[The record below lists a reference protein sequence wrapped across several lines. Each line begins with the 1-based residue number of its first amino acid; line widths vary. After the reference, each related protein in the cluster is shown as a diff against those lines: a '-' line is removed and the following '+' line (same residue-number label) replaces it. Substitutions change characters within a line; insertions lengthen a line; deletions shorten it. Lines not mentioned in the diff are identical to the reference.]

1 MLKRVLTNM
10 WRNIR
15 RAPYQALAAILLLTL
30 TIFVGQITMLLTYGL
45 EEILN
50 YFETRPQVTA
60 FFTDEVNES
69 AILALKQEL
78 EKQEYVSG
86 VAYVSKQDAYEFYKE
101 QNKDDPLLLEM
112 VTPDILPPSLEV
124 SARNALDLPKIK
136 TELEKVQGVD
146 EVVYQSDVIDALTR
160 WTKGIRLGGLILV
173 AILALLSVL
182 VMTIVISMKVAAK
195 REEIATMRLL
205 GATPFFIHGP
215 FVLEGAFYGFI
226 SSTLAWIL
234 TTILLLYSTPALMD
248 FLGDIP
254 LLPLTVTPIFLVWA
268 ISAGIA
274 VWLGMLTGSTASSR
288 FGK

>member
-1 MLKRVLTNM
+1 M

-30 TIFVGQITMLLTYGL
+30 TIFVGQLTSLLTFGL

-60 FFTDEVNES
+60 FFTDEVSES
-69 AILALKQEL
+69 AILTLKQEL
-78 EKQEYVSG
+78 EKQEYVSK
-86 VAYVSKQDAYEFYKE
+86 VAYVYKQDAYEFYKQ

-124 SARNALDLPKIK
+124 SARNAHDLPVIR
-136 TELEKVQGVD
+136 TELEKINGVD
-146 EVVYQSDVIDALTR
+146 EVVYHSDVIDALTR
-160 WTKGIRLGGLILV
+160 WTTGIRLGGLVLV
-173 AILALLSVL
+173 GILALLSIL

-195 REEIATMRLL
+195 RDEISTIKLL

-215 FVLEGAFYGFI
+215 YVFEGAFYGLI
-226 SSTLAWIL
+226 SSTIAWL
-234 TTILLLYSTPALMD
+234 FTTILILYSTPSLVE

-254 LLPLTVTPIFLVWA
+254 IVPLSVVPLLLVWV
-268 ISAGIA
+268 ISAGLA
-274 VWLGMLTGSTASSR
+274 VWLGMITGSVVSSR

>member
-1 MLKRVLTNM
+1 M

-30 TIFVGQITMLLTYGL
+30 TIFVGQLTSLLTFGL

-60 FFTDEVNES
+60 FFTDEVSES
-69 AILALKQEL
+69 AILTLKQEL
-78 EKQEYVSG
+78 EKQEYVAK
-86 VAYVSKQDAYEFYKE
+86 VAYVSKQDAYEFYKQ

-124 SARNALDLPKIK
+124 SARNAHDLPVIR
-136 TELEKVQGVD
+136 TELEKINGVD
-146 EVVYQSDVIDALTR
+146 EVVYHSDVIDALTR
-160 WTKGIRLGGLILV
+160 WTTGIRLGGLVLV
-173 AILALLSVL
+173 GILALLSIL

-195 REEIATMRLL
+195 RDEISTIKLL

-215 FVLEGAFYGFI
+215 YVFEGAFYGLI
-226 SSTLAWIL
+226 SSTIAWL
-234 TTILLLYSTPALMD
+234 FTTILILYSTPSLVE

-254 LLPLTVTPIFLVWA
+254 IVPLSVVPLLLVWV
-268 ISAGIA
+268 ISAGLA
-274 VWLGMLTGSTASSR
+274 VWLGMITGSVVSSR